1 MQYGVKID
9 NYKRVKDSENVKNNM
24 KIEASSIGLIMAM
37 VAGLLISRVYLDMTF
52 GVVQVLAPFG
62 LAYLIAITNYEKKYI
77 LSSSLGVI
85 VGYITL
91 FNKVNN
97 FSAYIIIST
106 IVTIISMSKLNKKA
120 RNIASFI
127 TVFSG
132 LFIYGVLVGSSDII
146 LHFIGAISVTA
157 LVFPIYYV
165 VSYTLKCI
173 EEINTQHFFSIDEIV
188 SIELF
193 ICLLIVGIGT
203 LSINDISFRNIAAI
217 LFIVVLAFISDTNMG
232 AGAGITMGIILGFA
246 TGNLMESIAI
256 YGACGLVASIFRE
269 SGKLFTALSFN
280 IIFVIVTLYSGVFNN
295 ISFIEAL
302 VGTGI
307 FLLIPKK
314 IYNKISLEINKDK
327 KVGHF
332 SEVRFAEIK
341 DELTER
347 LRDFTEVLSIM
358 GKSLNNLVGN
368 DKLAIKNKGNA
379 LVENLSDRTC
389 SDCDMRYMCWKREL
403 HQTYNAFS
411 DLIRNYENNSGSFPH
426 ELEKKCIKK
435 YALVKNLEDIMNIYM
450 VNETLK
456 SRLGEGRKILSN
468 HINNMS
474 VTISEIVD
482 EFGNELHLCTDVEK
496 SIKKSLLKYG
506 INFGSLICYNDKNG
520 RIKIKMQME
529 NCMGSQACIKTV
541 LPIISETI
549 GKNMSIGS
557 EGCNINSKNN
567 MCEIV
572 IEEAPKYHINSHV
585 AVATKEGEKFTGDSY
600 SYGRTKDGNY
610 ITVIS
615 DGMGSGPEAGLESKV
630 SVEIIEKFMEVGFD
644 EKIAIDA
651 VNAIMSIKFSE
662 DEKFSTLDMNKIDL
676 YTGNA
681 KFMKVGAIES
691 FIKRGN
697 KVEVINSNT
706 LPFGVLEE
714 PDVDTVEKQVGNGD
728 VIVSISD
735 GILDVK
741 NDGSFDTTW
750 LIEFLKNTKYRQPK
764 DLSIAILEKAKELS
778 GGKAKDD
785 MTVVVSKV
793 FAIN

>member
-9 NYKRVKDSENVKNNM
+9 NYKRAKDSENVKNNM

-62 LAYLIAITNYEKKYI
+62 LAYLIAITNYERKYI

-91 FNKVNN
+91 FNKVSN
-97 FSAYIIIST
+97 FSDYIIIST

-127 TVFSG
+127 IVFSG

-146 LHFIGAISVTA
+146 LHLIGAISVTA

-203 LSINDISFRNIAAI
+203 ISINDISFRNIAAI
-217 LFIVVLAFISDTNMG
+217 LFIIALAFISDTNMG

-256 YGACGLVASIFRE
+256 YGACGLVAGIFRE

-280 IIFVIVTLYSGVFNN
+280 IIFIIVTLYSGVFNN

-347 LRDFTEVLSIM
+347 LKDFTEVLSIM

-411 DLIRNYENNSGSFPH
+411 DLIRNYENNSGAFPH

-529 NCMGSQACIKTV
+529 NCMGSQTCIKTV

-714 PDVDTVEKQVGNGD
+714 PDVDTVEKQVSNGD

>member
-9 NYKRVKDSENVKNNM
+9 NYKRAKDSENVKNNM

-62 LAYLIAITNYEKKYI
+62 LAYLIAITNYERKYI

-85 VGYITL
+85 LGYITL
-91 FNKVNN
+91 FNKVSN

-132 LFIYGVLVGSSDII
+132 LFVYGVLVGSSDII
-146 LHFIGAISVTA
+146 LHLIGAISVTA

-165 VSYTLKCI
+165 VSYTLNCI

-217 LFIVVLAFISDTNMG
+217 LFIIALAFISDTNMG

-256 YGACGLVASIFRE
+256 YGACGLVAGIFRE

-280 IIFVIVTLYSGVFNN
+280 IIFIIVTLYSGVFNN

-347 LRDFTEVLSIM
+347 LKDFTEVLSIM

-411 DLIRNYENNSGSFPH
+411 DLIRNYENNSGAFPH

-529 NCMGSQACIKTV
+529 NCMGSQTCIKTV

-714 PDVDTVEKQVGNGD
+714 PDVDTVEKQVSNGD

>member
-217 LFIVVLAFISDTNMG
+217 LFIVVLAFISDTHMG

-256 YGACGLVASIFRE
+256 YGACGLVAGIFRE

-280 IIFVIVTLYSGVFNN
+280 IIFIIVTLYSGVFNN

-728 VIVSISD
+728 VIISISD

>member
-9 NYKRVKDSENVKNNM
+9 NYKRAKDSENAKNNM

-62 LAYLIAITNYEKKYI
+62 LAYLIAITNYERKYI

-91 FNKVNN
+91 FNKVSN

-127 TVFSG
+127 IVFSG
-132 LFIYGVLVGSSDII
+132 LFVYGVLVGSSDII
-146 LHFIGAISVTA
+146 LHLIGAISVTA

-217 LFIVVLAFISDTNMG
+217 LFIIALAFISDTNMG

-256 YGACGLVASIFRE
+256 YGACGLVAGIFRE

-280 IIFVIVTLYSGVFNN
+280 IIFIIVTLYSGVFNN

-347 LRDFTEVLSIM
+347 LKDFTEVLSIM

-411 DLIRNYENNSGSFPH
+411 DLIRNYENNSGAFPH

-529 NCMGSQACIKTV
+529 NCMGSQTCIKTV

-714 PDVDTVEKQVGNGD
+714 PDVDTVEKQVSNGD

>member
-9 NYKRVKDSENVKNNM
+9 NYKRAKDSENVKNNM

-62 LAYLIAITNYEKKYI
+62 LVYLIAITNYERKYI

-85 VGYITL
+85 LGYITL
-91 FNKVNN
+91 FNKVSN

-127 TVFSG
+127 IVFSG
-132 LFIYGVLVGSSDII
+132 LFVYGVLVGSSDII
-146 LHFIGAISVTA
+146 LHLIGAISVTA

-203 LSINDISFRNIAAI
+203 ISINDISFRNIAAI
-217 LFIVVLAFISDTNMG
+217 LFIIALAFISDTNMG

-256 YGACGLVASIFRE
+256 YGACGLVAGIFRE

-280 IIFVIVTLYSGVFNN
+280 IIFIIVTLYSGVFNN

-332 SEVRFAEIK
+332 SEVRFSEIK

-347 LRDFTEVLSIM
+347 LKDFTEVLSVM

-411 DLIRNYENNSGSFPH
+411 DLIRNYENNSGAFPH

-529 NCMGSQACIKTV
+529 NCMGSQTCIKTV

-714 PDVDTVEKQVGNGD
+714 PDVDTVEKQVSNGD

>member
-9 NYKRVKDSENVKNNM
+9 NYKRAKDSENVKNNM

-62 LAYLIAITNYEKKYI
+62 LAYLIAITNYERKYI

-85 VGYITL
+85 LGYITL
-91 FNKVNN
+91 FNKVSN

-127 TVFSG
+127 IVFSG
-132 LFIYGVLVGSSDII
+132 LFVYGVLVGSSDII
-146 LHFIGAISVTA
+146 LHLIGAISVTA

-203 LSINDISFRNIAAI
+203 LSLNDISFRNIAAI
-217 LFIVVLAFISDTNMG
+217 LFIIVLAFISDTNMG

-256 YGACGLVASIFRE
+256 YGACGLVAGIFRE

-280 IIFVIVTLYSGVFNN
+280 IIFIIVTLYSGVFNN

-347 LRDFTEVLSIM
+347 LKDFTEVLSIM

-411 DLIRNYENNSGSFPH
+411 DLIRNYENNSGAFPH

-529 NCMGSQACIKTV
+529 NCMGSQTCIKTV

-714 PDVDTVEKQVGNGD
+714 PDVDTVEKQVSNGD

>member
-9 NYKRVKDSENVKNNM
+9 NYKRAKDSENVKKNM

-62 LAYLIAITNYEKKYI
+62 LAYLIAITNYERKYI

-91 FNKVNN
+91 FNKVSN

-120 RNIASFI
+120 RNITSFI
-127 TVFSG
+127 IVFSG
-132 LFIYGVLVGSSDII
+132 LFVYGVLVGSSDII
-146 LHFIGAISVTA
+146 LYLIGAISVTA

-217 LFIVVLAFISDTNMG
+217 LFIIALAFISDTNMG

-256 YGACGLVASIFRE
+256 YGACGLVAGIFRE

-280 IIFVIVTLYSGVFNN
+280 IIFIIVTLYSGVFNN

-347 LRDFTEVLSIM
+347 LKDFTEVLSIM

-411 DLIRNYENNSGSFPH
+411 DLIRNYENNSGAFPH

-529 NCMGSQACIKTV
+529 NCMGSQTCIKTV

-714 PDVDTVEKQVGNGD
+714 PDVDTVEKQVSNGD

>member
-256 YGACGLVASIFRE
+256 YGACGLVAGIFRE

-506 INFGSLICYNDKNG
+506 INFESLICYNDKNG

-750 LIEFLKNTKYRQPK
+750 LIEFLKSTKYRQPK

>member
-9 NYKRVKDSENVKNNM
+9 NYKRAKDSENVKNNM

-62 LAYLIAITNYEKKYI
+62 LAYLIAITNYERKYI

-91 FNKVNN
+91 FNKVSN

-127 TVFSG
+127 IVFSG
-132 LFIYGVLVGSSDII
+132 LFVYGVLVGSSDII
-146 LHFIGAISVTA
+146 LHLIGAISVTA

-217 LFIVVLAFISDTNMG
+217 LFIIALAFISDTNMG

-256 YGACGLVASIFRE
+256 YGACGLVAGIFRE

-280 IIFVIVTLYSGVFNN
+280 IIFIIVTLYSGVFNN

-347 LRDFTEVLSIM
+347 LKDFTEVLSIM

-411 DLIRNYENNSGSFPH
+411 DLIRNYENNSGAFPH

-529 NCMGSQACIKTV
+529 NCMGSQTCIKTV

-714 PDVDTVEKQVGNGD
+714 PDVDTVEKQVSNGD

>member
-9 NYKRVKDSENVKNNM
+9 NYKRAKDSENVKNNM

-62 LAYLIAITNYEKKYI
+62 LAYLIAITNYERKYI

-91 FNKVNN
+91 FNKVSN

-127 TVFSG
+127 IVFSG
-132 LFIYGVLVGSSDII
+132 LFVYGVLVGSSDII
-146 LHFIGAISVTA
+146 LHLIGAISVTA
-157 LVFPIYYV
+157 LVFPIYYI

-203 LSINDISFRNIAAI
+203 ISINDISFRNIAAI
-217 LFIVVLAFISDTNMG
+217 LFIIALAFISDTNMG

-256 YGACGLVASIFRE
+256 YGACGLVAGIFRE

-347 LRDFTEVLSIM
+347 LKDFTEVLSIM

-411 DLIRNYENNSGSFPH
+411 DLIRNYENNSGAFPH

-529 NCMGSQACIKTV
+529 NCMGSQTCIKTV

-585 AVATKEGEKFTGDSY
+585 AVATKEGEKFTWDSY

-714 PDVDTVEKQVGNGD
+714 PDVDTVEKQVSNGD

>member
-9 NYKRVKDSENVKNNM
+9 NYKRAKDSENVKNNM

-62 LAYLIAITNYEKKYI
+62 LAYLIAITNYERKYI

-91 FNKVNN
+91 FNKVSN

-127 TVFSG
+127 IVFSG
-132 LFIYGVLVGSSDII
+132 LFVYGVLVGSSDII
-146 LHFIGAISVTA
+146 LHLIGAISVTA

-188 SIELF
+188 SLELF

-203 LSINDISFRNIAAI
+203 ISINDISFRNIAAI
-217 LFIVVLAFISDTNMG
+217 LFIIALAFISDTNMG

-256 YGACGLVASIFRE
+256 YGACGLVAGIFRE

-347 LRDFTEVLSIM
+347 LKDFTEVLSIM

-411 DLIRNYENNSGSFPH
+411 DLIRNYENNSGAFPY

-529 NCMGSQACIKTV
+529 NCMGSQTCIKTV

-714 PDVDTVEKQVGNGD
+714 PDVDTVEKQVSNGD

>member
-1 MQYGVKID
+1 M
-9 NYKRVKDSENVKNNM
+9 
-24 KIEASSIGLIMAM
+24 
-37 VAGLLISRVYLDMTF
+37 
-52 GVVQVLAPFG
+52 
-62 LAYLIAITNYEKKYI
+62 
-77 LSSSLGVI
+77 
-85 VGYITL
+85 
-91 FNKVNN
+91 
-97 FSAYIIIST
+97 
-106 IVTIISMSKLNKKA
+106 
-120 RNIASFI
+120 
-127 TVFSG
+127 
-132 LFIYGVLVGSSDII
+132 
-146 LHFIGAISVTA
+146 TA

-165 VSYTLKCI
+165 VSYTLNCI

-203 LSINDISFRNIAAI
+203 ISINDISFRNIAAI
-217 LFIVVLAFISDTNMG
+217 LFIIALAFISDTNMG

-256 YGACGLVASIFRE
+256 YGACGLVAGIFRE

-280 IIFVIVTLYSGVFNN
+280 IIFIIVTLYSGVFNN

-347 LRDFTEVLSIM
+347 LKDFTEVLSIM

-411 DLIRNYENNSGSFPH
+411 DLIRNYENNSGAFPH

-529 NCMGSQACIKTV
+529 NCMGSQTCIKTV

-714 PDVDTVEKQVGNGD
+714 PDVDTVEKQVSNGD

>member
-9 NYKRVKDSENVKNNM
+9 NYKRAKDSENVKNNM

-62 LAYLIAITNYEKKYI
+62 LAYLIAITNYERKYI

-85 VGYITL
+85 LGYITL
-91 FNKVNN
+91 FNKVSN

-127 TVFSG
+127 IVFSG
-132 LFIYGVLVGSSDII
+132 LFVYGVLVGSSDII
-146 LHFIGAISVTA
+146 LHLIGAISVAA

-217 LFIVVLAFISDTNMG
+217 LFIIALAFISDTNMG

-256 YGACGLVASIFRE
+256 YGACGLVAGIFRE

-347 LRDFTEVLSIM
+347 LKDFTEVLSIM

-411 DLIRNYENNSGSFPH
+411 DLIRNYENNSGAFPH

-529 NCMGSQACIKTV
+529 NCMGSQTCIKTV

-714 PDVDTVEKQVGNGD
+714 PDVDTVEKQVSNGD

>member
-9 NYKRVKDSENVKNNM
+9 NYKRAKDSENVKNNM

-62 LAYLIAITNYEKKYI
+62 LAYLIAITNYERKYI

-85 VGYITL
+85 LGYITL
-91 FNKVNN
+91 FNKVSN

-127 TVFSG
+127 IVFSG
-132 LFIYGVLVGSSDII
+132 LFVYGVLVGSSDII
-146 LHFIGAISVTA
+146 LHLIGAISVTA

-217 LFIVVLAFISDTNMG
+217 LFIIALAFISDTNMG

-256 YGACGLVASIFRE
+256 YGACGLVAGIFRE

-347 LRDFTEVLSIM
+347 LKDFTEVLSIM

-368 DKLAIKNKGNA
+368 DKLAIKDKGNA

-411 DLIRNYENNSGSFPH
+411 DLIRNYENNSGAFPH

-529 NCMGSQACIKTV
+529 NCMGSQTCIKTV

-714 PDVDTVEKQVGNGD
+714 PDVDTVEKQVSNGD

-750 LIEFLKNTKYRQPK
+750 LIEFLKSTKYRQPK

>member
-9 NYKRVKDSENVKNNM
+9 NYKRAKDSENVKNNM

-62 LAYLIAITNYEKKYI
+62 LAYLIAITNYERKYI

-91 FNKVNN
+91 FNKVSN

-127 TVFSG
+127 IVFSG
-132 LFIYGVLVGSSDII
+132 LFVYGVLVGSSDII
-146 LHFIGAISVTA
+146 LHLIGAISVTA

-217 LFIVVLAFISDTNMG
+217 LFIIALAFISDTNMG

-256 YGACGLVASIFRE
+256 YGACGLVAGIFRE

-280 IIFVIVTLYSGVFNN
+280 IIFIIVTLYSGVFNN

-347 LRDFTEVLSIM
+347 LKDFTEVLSIM
-358 GKSLNNLVGN
+358 VKSLNNLVGN

-411 DLIRNYENNSGSFPH
+411 DLIRNYENNSGAFPH

-529 NCMGSQACIKTV
+529 NCMGSQTCIKTV

-714 PDVDTVEKQVGNGD
+714 PDVDTVEKQVSNGD

-750 LIEFLKNTKYRQPK
+750 LIEFLKSTKYRQPK

>member
-9 NYKRVKDSENVKNNM
+9 NYKRAKDSENVKNNM

-62 LAYLIAITNYEKKYI
+62 LAYLIAITNYERKYI

-85 VGYITL
+85 LGYITL
-91 FNKVNN
+91 FNKVSN

-127 TVFSG
+127 IVFSG

-146 LHFIGAISVTA
+146 LHLIGAISVTA

-203 LSINDISFRNIAAI
+203 ISINDISFRNIAAI
-217 LFIVVLAFISDTNMG
+217 LFIIALAFISDTNMG

-256 YGACGLVASIFRE
+256 YGACGLVAGIFRE

-280 IIFVIVTLYSGVFNN
+280 IIFIIVTLYSGVFNN

-347 LRDFTEVLSIM
+347 LKDFTEVLSIM

-411 DLIRNYENNSGSFPH
+411 DLIRNYENNSGAFPH

-529 NCMGSQACIKTV
+529 NCMGSQTCIKTV

-714 PDVDTVEKQVGNGD
+714 PDVDTVEKQVSNGD

-750 LIEFLKNTKYRQPK
+750 LIEFLKNTKYRQTK

>member
-9 NYKRVKDSENVKNNM
+9 NYKRAKDSENVKNNM

-62 LAYLIAITNYEKKYI
+62 LAYLIAITNYERKYI

-91 FNKVNN
+91 FNKVSN

-132 LFIYGVLVGSSDII
+132 LFVYGVLVGSSDII
-146 LHFIGAISVTA
+146 LHLIGAISVTA

-203 LSINDISFRNIAAI
+203 ISINDISFRNIAAI
-217 LFIVVLAFISDTNMG
+217 LFIIALAFISDTNMG

-256 YGACGLVASIFRE
+256 YGACGLVAGIFRE

-280 IIFVIVTLYSGVFNN
+280 IIFIIVTLYSGVFNN

-347 LRDFTEVLSIM
+347 LKDFTEVLSIM

-411 DLIRNYENNSGSFPH
+411 DLIRNYENNSGAFPH

-529 NCMGSQACIKTV
+529 NCMGSQTCIKTV

-714 PDVDTVEKQVGNGD
+714 PDVDTVEKQVSNGD

-735 GILDVK
+735 GVLDVK

>member
-9 NYKRVKDSENVKNNM
+9 NYKRAKDSENVKNNM

-62 LAYLIAITNYEKKYI
+62 LAYLIAITNYERKYI

-85 VGYITL
+85 LGYITL
-91 FNKVNN
+91 FNKVSN

-127 TVFSG
+127 IVFSG
-132 LFIYGVLVGSSDII
+132 LFVYGVLVGSSDII

-217 LFIVVLAFISDTNMG
+217 LFIIALAFISDTNMG

>member
-9 NYKRVKDSENVKNNM
+9 NYKRAKDSENVKNNM

-62 LAYLIAITNYEKKYI
+62 LAYLIAITNYERKYI

-91 FNKVNN
+91 FNKVSN

-127 TVFSG
+127 IVFSG
-132 LFIYGVLVGSSDII
+132 LFVYGVLVGSSDII
-146 LHFIGAISVTA
+146 LHLIGAISVTA

-203 LSINDISFRNIAAI
+203 LSLNDISFRNIAAI
-217 LFIVVLAFISDTNMG
+217 LFIIALAFISDTNMG

-256 YGACGLVASIFRE
+256 YGACGLVAGIFRE

-347 LRDFTEVLSIM
+347 LKDFTEVLSIM

-411 DLIRNYENNSGSFPH
+411 DLIRNYENNSGAFPH

-529 NCMGSQACIKTV
+529 NCMGSQTCIKTI

-697 KVEVINSNT
+697 KVEVIYSNS

>member
-9 NYKRVKDSENVKNNM
+9 NYKRAKDSENVKNNM

-62 LAYLIAITNYEKKYI
+62 LAYLIAITNYERKYI

-91 FNKVNN
+91 FNKVSN

-127 TVFSG
+127 IVFSG
-132 LFIYGVLVGSSDII
+132 LFVYGVLVGSSDII
-146 LHFIGAISVTA
+146 LHLIGAISVTA

-217 LFIVVLAFISDTNMG
+217 LFIIALAFISDTNMG

-256 YGACGLVASIFRE
+256 YGACGLVAGIFRE

-347 LRDFTEVLSIM
+347 LKDFTEVLSIM

-411 DLIRNYENNSGSFPH
+411 DLIRNYENNSGAFPH

-529 NCMGSQACIKTV
+529 NCMGSQTCIKTV

-714 PDVDTVEKQVGNGD
+714 PDVDTVEKQVSNGD

>member
-9 NYKRVKDSENVKNNM
+9 NYKRAKDSENVKNNM

-62 LAYLIAITNYEKKYI
+62 LAYLIAITNYERKYI

-91 FNKVNN
+91 FNKVSN

-132 LFIYGVLVGSSDII
+132 LFVYGVLVGSSDII
-146 LHFIGAISVTA
+146 LHLIGAISVTA

-203 LSINDISFRNIAAI
+203 ISINDISFRNIAAI
-217 LFIVVLAFISDTNMG
+217 LFIIALAFISDTNMG

-256 YGACGLVASIFRE
+256 YGACGLVAGIFRE

-280 IIFVIVTLYSGVFNN
+280 IIFIIVTLYSGVFNN

-347 LRDFTEVLSIM
+347 LKDFTEVLSIM

-411 DLIRNYENNSGSFPH
+411 DLIRNYENNSGAFPH

-529 NCMGSQACIKTV
+529 NCMGSQTCIKTV

-714 PDVDTVEKQVGNGD
+714 PDVYTVEKQVSNGD

>member
-9 NYKRVKDSENVKNNM
+9 NYKRAKDSENVKNNM

-62 LAYLIAITNYEKKYI
+62 LAYLIAITNYERKYI

-91 FNKVNN
+91 FNKVSN

-132 LFIYGVLVGSSDII
+132 LFVYGVLVGSSDII
-146 LHFIGAISVTA
+146 LHLIGAISVTA

-217 LFIVVLAFISDTNMG
+217 LFIIALAFISDTNMG

-256 YGACGLVASIFRE
+256 YGACGLVAGIFRE

-280 IIFVIVTLYSGVFNN
+280 IIFIIVTLYSGVFNN

-347 LRDFTEVLSIM
+347 LKDFTEVLSIM

-411 DLIRNYENNSGSFPH
+411 DLIRNYENNSGAFPH

-496 SIKKSLLKYG
+496 SIKKFLLKYG

-529 NCMGSQACIKTV
+529 NCMGSQTCIKTV

-714 PDVDTVEKQVGNGD
+714 PDVDTVEKQVSNGD

>member
-256 YGACGLVASIFRE
+256 YGACGLVAGIFRE

>member
-9 NYKRVKDSENVKNNM
+9 NYKRAKDSENVKNNM

-62 LAYLIAITNYEKKYI
+62 LAYLIAITNYERKYI

-85 VGYITL
+85 LGYITL
-91 FNKVNN
+91 FNKVSN

-127 TVFSG
+127 IVFSG
-132 LFIYGVLVGSSDII
+132 LFVYGVLVGSSDII
-146 LHFIGAISVTA
+146 LHLIGAISVTA

-217 LFIVVLAFISDTNMG
+217 LFIIALAFISDTNMG

-256 YGACGLVASIFRE
+256 YGACGLVAGIFRE

-280 IIFVIVTLYSGVFNN
+280 IIFIIVTLYSGVFNN

-332 SEVRFAEIK
+332 SEVRFSEIK

-347 LRDFTEVLSIM
+347 LKDFTEVLSVM
-358 GKSLNNLVGN
+358 CKSLNNLVGN

-411 DLIRNYENNSGSFPH
+411 DLIRNYENNSGAFPH

-506 INFGSLICYNDKNG
+506 LNFGSLICYNDKNG

-529 NCMGSQACIKTV
+529 NCMGSQTCIKTV

-714 PDVDTVEKQVGNGD
+714 PDVDTVEKQVSNGD

-750 LIEFLKNTKYRQPK
+750 LIEFLKSTKYRQPK

>member
-62 LAYLIAITNYEKKYI
+62 LAYLIAITNYERKYI

-91 FNKVNN
+91 FNKVSN

-132 LFIYGVLVGSSDII
+132 LFVYGVLVGSSDII
-146 LHFIGAISVTA
+146 LHLIGAISVTA

-203 LSINDISFRNIAAI
+203 ISINDISFRNIAAI
-217 LFIVVLAFISDTNMG
+217 LFIIALAFISDTNMG

-256 YGACGLVASIFRE
+256 YGACGLVAGIFRE

-280 IIFVIVTLYSGVFNN
+280 IIFIIVTLYSGVFNN

-347 LRDFTEVLSIM
+347 LKDFTEVLSIM

-411 DLIRNYENNSGSFPH
+411 DLIRNYENNSGAFPH

-529 NCMGSQACIKTV
+529 NCMGSQTCIKTV

-714 PDVDTVEKQVGNGD
+714 PDVDTVEKQVSNGD

>member
-256 YGACGLVASIFRE
+256 YGACGLVAGIFRE

-302 VGTGI
+302 VGTVI

-735 GILDVK
+735 GVLDVK

>member
-9 NYKRVKDSENVKNNM
+9 NYKRAKDSENVKNNM

-62 LAYLIAITNYEKKYI
+62 LAYLIAITNYERKYI

-91 FNKVNN
+91 FNKVSN

-127 TVFSG
+127 IVFSG
-132 LFIYGVLVGSSDII
+132 LFVYGVLVGSSDII
-146 LHFIGAISVTA
+146 LHLIGAISVTA

-217 LFIVVLAFISDTNMG
+217 LFIIALAFISDTNMG

-256 YGACGLVASIFRE
+256 YGACGLVSGIFRE

-280 IIFVIVTLYSGVFNN
+280 IIFIIVTLYSGVFNN

-332 SEVRFAEIK
+332 SEVRFSEIK

-347 LRDFTEVLSIM
+347 LKDFTEVLSVM

-411 DLIRNYENNSGSFPH
+411 DLIRNYENNSGAFPH

-506 INFGSLICYNDKNG
+506 INFRSLICYNDKNG

-529 NCMGSQACIKTV
+529 NCMGSQTCIKTV

-714 PDVDTVEKQVGNGD
+714 PDVDTVEKQVSNGD

>member
-9 NYKRVKDSENVKNNM
+9 NYKRAKDSENVKNNM

-37 VAGLLISRVYLDMTF
+37 VASLLISRVYLDMTF

-62 LAYLIAITNYEKKYI
+62 LAYLIAITNYERKYI

-85 VGYITL
+85 LGYITL
-91 FNKVNN
+91 FNKVSN

-127 TVFSG
+127 IVFSG
-132 LFIYGVLVGSSDII
+132 LFVYGVLVGSSDII
-146 LHFIGAISVTA
+146 LHLIGAISVTA

-217 LFIVVLAFISDTNMG
+217 LFIIALAFISDTNMG

-256 YGACGLVASIFRE
+256 YGACGLVAGIFRE

-280 IIFVIVTLYSGVFNN
+280 IIFIIVTLYSGVFNN

-347 LRDFTEVLSIM
+347 LKDFTEVLSIM

-411 DLIRNYENNSGSFPH
+411 DLIRNYENNSGAFPH

-529 NCMGSQACIKTV
+529 NCMGSQTCIKTV

-714 PDVDTVEKQVGNGD
+714 PDVDTVEKQVSNGD

>member
-9 NYKRVKDSENVKNNM
+9 NYKRAKDSENVKNNM

-62 LAYLIAITNYEKKYI
+62 LAYLIAITNYERKYI

-91 FNKVNN
+91 FNKVSN

-132 LFIYGVLVGSSDII
+132 LFVYGVLVGSSDII
-146 LHFIGAISVTA
+146 LHLIGAISVTA

-203 LSINDISFRNIAAI
+203 ISINDISFRNIAAI
-217 LFIVVLAFISDTNMG
+217 LFIIALAFISDTNMG

-256 YGACGLVASIFRE
+256 YGACGLVAGIFRE

-280 IIFVIVTLYSGVFNN
+280 IIFIIVTLYSGVFNN

-314 IYNKISLEINKDK
+314 LYNKISLEINKDK

-347 LRDFTEVLSIM
+347 LKDFTEVLSIM

-411 DLIRNYENNSGSFPH
+411 DLIRNYENNSGAFPH

-529 NCMGSQACIKTV
+529 NCMGSQTCIKTV

-714 PDVDTVEKQVGNGD
+714 PDVDTVEKQVSNGD

>member
-9 NYKRVKDSENVKNNM
+9 NYKRAKDSENVKNNM

-62 LAYLIAITNYEKKYI
+62 LAYLIAITNYERKYI

-91 FNKVNN
+91 FNKVSN

-120 RNIASFI
+120 RNIANFSI
-127 TVFSG
+127 VFSG
-132 LFIYGVLVGSSDII
+132 LFVYGVLVGSSDIV
-146 LHFIGAISVTA
+146 LHLIGAISVTA

-203 LSINDISFRNIAAI
+203 LSLNDISFRNIAAI
-217 LFIVVLAFISDTNMG
+217 LFIIALAFISDTNMG

-256 YGACGLVASIFRE
+256 YGACGLVAGIFRE

-280 IIFVIVTLYSGVFNN
+280 IIFVIVTLYSGVFNS

-347 LRDFTEVLSIM
+347 LKDFTEVLSIM

-389 SDCDMRYMCWKREL
+389 SDCDMRYMYWKREL

-411 DLIRNYENNSGSFPH
+411 DLIRNYENNSGTFPH

-529 NCMGSQACIKTV
+529 NCMGSQTCIKTI

-750 LIEFLKNTKYRQPK
+750 LIEFLKSTKYRQPK

>member
-37 VAGLLISRVYLDMTF
+37 IAGLLISRVYLDMTF

-256 YGACGLVASIFRE
+256 YGACGLVAGIFRE

-280 IIFVIVTLYSGVFNN
+280 IIFIIVTLYSGVFNN

-750 LIEFLKNTKYRQPK
+750 LIEFLKSTKYRQPK

>member
-9 NYKRVKDSENVKNNM
+9 NYKRAKDSENVKKNM

-62 LAYLIAITNYEKKYI
+62 LAYLIAITNYERKYI

-91 FNKVNN
+91 FNKVSN

-120 RNIASFI
+120 RNITSFI
-127 TVFSG
+127 IVFSG
-132 LFIYGVLVGSSDII
+132 LFVYGVLVGSSDII
-146 LHFIGAISVTA
+146 LHLIGAISVTA

-217 LFIVVLAFISDTNMG
+217 LFIIALAFISDTNMG

-256 YGACGLVASIFRE
+256 YGACGLVAGIFRE

-280 IIFVIVTLYSGVFNN
+280 IIFIIVTLYSGVFNN

-347 LRDFTEVLSIM
+347 LKDFTEVLSIM

-411 DLIRNYENNSGSFPH
+411 DLIRNYENNSGAFPH

-456 SRLGEGRKILSN
+456 SRLGEGIKILSN

-529 NCMGSQACIKTV
+529 NCMGSQTCIKTV

-714 PDVDTVEKQVGNGD
+714 PDVDTVEKQVSNGD

>member
-9 NYKRVKDSENVKNNM
+9 NYKRAKDSENVKNNM

-62 LAYLIAITNYEKKYI
+62 LAYLIAITNYERKYI

-91 FNKVNN
+91 FNKVSN

-120 RNIASFI
+120 RNIGSFI
-127 TVFSG
+127 IVFSG
-132 LFIYGVLVGSSDII
+132 LLVYGVLVGSSDII
-146 LHFIGAISVTA
+146 LHLIGAISVTA

-203 LSINDISFRNIAAI
+203 LSLNDISFRNIAAI
-217 LFIVVLAFISDTNMG
+217 LFIIVLAFISDTNMG

-256 YGACGLVASIFRE
+256 YGACGLVAGIFRE

-280 IIFVIVTLYSGVFNN
+280 IIFIIVTLYSGVFNN

-347 LRDFTEVLSIM
+347 LKDFTEVLSIM

-411 DLIRNYENNSGSFPH
+411 DLIRNYENNSGAFPH

-529 NCMGSQACIKTV
+529 NCMGSQTCIKTV

-714 PDVDTVEKQVGNGD
+714 PDVDTVEKQVSNGD

>member
-9 NYKRVKDSENVKNNM
+9 NYKRAKDSENVKNNM

-62 LAYLIAITNYEKKYI
+62 LAYLIAITNYERKYI

-85 VGYITL
+85 LGYITL
-91 FNKVNN
+91 FNKVSN

-127 TVFSG
+127 IVFSG
-132 LFIYGVLVGSSDII
+132 LFVYGVLVGSSDII
-146 LHFIGAISVTA
+146 LHLIGAISVTA

-217 LFIVVLAFISDTNMG
+217 LFIIALAFISDTNMG

-256 YGACGLVASIFRE
+256 YGACGLVAGIFRE

-280 IIFVIVTLYSGVFNN
+280 IIFIIVTLYSGVFNN

-347 LRDFTEVLSIM
+347 LKDFTEVLSIM

-411 DLIRNYENNSGSFPH
+411 DLIRNYENNSGAFPH

-450 VNETLK
+450 VNEILK

-529 NCMGSQACIKTV
+529 NCMGSQTCIKTV

-714 PDVDTVEKQVGNGD
+714 PDVDTVEKQVSNGD

>member
-9 NYKRVKDSENVKNNM
+9 NYKRAKDSENVKNNM

-62 LAYLIAITNYEKKYI
+62 LAYLIAITNYERKYI

-85 VGYITL
+85 LGYITL
-91 FNKVNN
+91 FNKVSN

-127 TVFSG
+127 IVFSG
-132 LFIYGVLVGSSDII
+132 LFVYGVLVGSSDII
-146 LHFIGAISVTA
+146 LHLIGAISVTA
-157 LVFPIYYV
+157 LVFPVYYV

-217 LFIVVLAFISDTNMG
+217 LFIIALAFISDTNMG

-256 YGACGLVASIFRE
+256 YGACGLVAGIFRE

-280 IIFVIVTLYSGVFNN
+280 IIFIIVTLYSGVFNN

-347 LRDFTEVLSIM
+347 LKDFTEVLSIM

-411 DLIRNYENNSGSFPH
+411 DLIRNYENNSGAFPH

-529 NCMGSQACIKTV
+529 NCMGSQTCIKTV

-714 PDVDTVEKQVGNGD
+714 PDVDTVEKQVSNGD

-735 GILDVK
+735 GILDVR

-750 LIEFLKNTKYRQPK
+750 LIEFLKSTKYRQPK

>member
-9 NYKRVKDSENVKNNM
+9 NYKRAKDSENVKNNM

-62 LAYLIAITNYEKKYI
+62 LAYLIAITNYERKYI

-91 FNKVNN
+91 FNKVSN

-127 TVFSG
+127 IVFSG
-132 LFIYGVLVGSSDII
+132 LFVYGVLVGSSDII
-146 LHFIGAISVTA
+146 LHLIGAISVTA

-217 LFIVVLAFISDTNMG
+217 LFIIALAFISDTNMG

-256 YGACGLVASIFRE
+256 YGACGLVAGIFRE

-280 IIFVIVTLYSGVFNN
+280 IIFIIVTLYSGVFNN

-332 SEVRFAEIK
+332 SEVRFSEIK

-347 LRDFTEVLSIM
+347 LKDFTEVLSVM

-403 HQTYNAFS
+403 HQTYNVFS
-411 DLIRNYENNSGSFPH
+411 DLIRNYENNSGAFPH

-529 NCMGSQACIKTV
+529 NCMGSQTCIKTV

-714 PDVDTVEKQVGNGD
+714 PDVDTVEKQVSNGD

>member
-9 NYKRVKDSENVKNNM
+9 NYKRAKDSENVKNNM

-62 LAYLIAITNYEKKYI
+62 LAYLIAITNYERKYI

-85 VGYITL
+85 LGYITL
-91 FNKVNN
+91 FNKVSN

-127 TVFSG
+127 IVFSG
-132 LFIYGVLVGSSDII
+132 LFVYGVLVGSSDII
-146 LHFIGAISVTA
+146 LHLIGAISVTA

-217 LFIVVLAFISDTNMG
+217 LFIIALAFISDTNMG

-256 YGACGLVASIFRE
+256 YGACGLVAGIFRE

-280 IIFVIVTLYSGVFNN
+280 IIFIIVTLYSGVFNN

-347 LRDFTEVLSIM
+347 LKDFTEVLSIM

-411 DLIRNYENNSGSFPH
+411 DLIRNYENNSGAFPH

-529 NCMGSQACIKTV
+529 NCMGSQTCIKTV

-714 PDVDTVEKQVGNGD
+714 PDVDTVEKQVSNGD

-735 GILDVK
+735 GVLDVK

>member
-9 NYKRVKDSENVKNNM
+9 NYKRAKDSENVKNNM

-52 GVVQVLAPFG
+52 GVVQVLAPLG
-62 LAYLIAITNYEKKYI
+62 LAYLIAITNYERKYI

-91 FNKVNN
+91 FNKVSN

-127 TVFSG
+127 IVFSG
-132 LFIYGVLVGSSDII
+132 LFVYGVLVGSSDII
-146 LHFIGAISVTA
+146 LHLIGAISVTA

-203 LSINDISFRNIAAI
+203 ISINDISFRNIAAI
-217 LFIVVLAFISDTNMG
+217 LFIIALAFISDTNMG

-256 YGACGLVASIFRE
+256 YGACGLVAGIFRE

-280 IIFVIVTLYSGVFNN
+280 IIFIIVTLYSGVFNN

-347 LRDFTEVLSIM
+347 LKDFTEVLSIM

-411 DLIRNYENNSGSFPH
+411 DLIRNYENNSGAFPH

-529 NCMGSQACIKTV
+529 NCMGSQTCIKTV

-714 PDVDTVEKQVGNGD
+714 PDVDTVEKQVSNGD

>member
-9 NYKRVKDSENVKNNM
+9 NYKRAKDSENVKNNM

-37 VAGLLISRVYLDMTF
+37 VVGLLISRVYLDMTF

-62 LAYLIAITNYEKKYI
+62 LAYLIAITNYERKYI

-91 FNKVNN
+91 FNKVSN

-127 TVFSG
+127 IVFSG
-132 LFIYGVLVGSSDII
+132 LFVYGVLVGSSDII
-146 LHFIGAISVTA
+146 LHLIGAISVTA
-157 LVFPIYYV
+157 LVFPIYYI

-203 LSINDISFRNIAAI
+203 ISINDISFRNIAAI
-217 LFIVVLAFISDTNMG
+217 LFIIALAFISDTNMG

-256 YGACGLVASIFRE
+256 YGACGLVAGIFRE

-347 LRDFTEVLSIM
+347 LKDFTEVLSIM

-411 DLIRNYENNSGSFPH
+411 DLIRNYENNSGAFPH

-529 NCMGSQACIKTV
+529 NCMGSQTCIKTV

-714 PDVDTVEKQVGNGD
+714 PDVDTVEKQVSNGD